1 MEGREKDC
9 LSRRRRRK
17 AGMAFVTLIVLTVTA
32 GAAGSDLTEAKVQK
46 AQKTSSE
53 CLIVENRYCGI
64 MELNPLRR
72 EEYPEITEA
81 VRAYYRQQQEEA
93 GFVESYD
100 DIRVYTKE
108 GRYKGTYVAFARYDM
123 KIRDIYTKVPGLGT
137 VYVEE
142 DNAGGYRVSASVEDE
157 DVKSY
162 IRRITEHEDV
172 ESLMASTQD
181 SYQEAVRSDALLKEA
196 LADLKSAYEGSAGS

>member
-1 MEGREKDC
+1 MEGRERDC
-9 LSRRRRRK
+9 LSRRRRLRR
-17 AGMAFVTLIVLTVTA
+17 GMMLLLLIMLTVTA
-32 GAAGSDLTEAKVQK
+32 GAAGSSLTEAKVQK
-46 AQKTSSE
+46 AQKTSSD
-53 CLIVENRYCGI
+53 CLIVENRGCEV
-64 MELNPLRR
+64 MELNPLRM

-81 VRAYYRQQQEEA
+81 VRGFYRQQQEEA

-100 DIRVYTKE
+100 DVRVYTKE

-142 DNAGGYRVSASVEDE
+142 DGEGGYQVSASVEDE

-162 IRRITEHEDV
+162 IRKIAEHGDV
-172 ESLMASTQD
+172 QALMDSTQS
-181 SYQEAVRSDALLKEA
+181 SYQTALKGDALLQEA
-196 LADLKSAYEGSAGS
+196 LADLKNAYEGSTGS

>member
-1 MEGREKDC
+1 MEGRERDC
-9 LSRRRRRK
+9 LSRRRRLRR
-17 AGMAFVTLIVLTVTA
+17 GMMFLLLIVLTVTV
-32 GAAGSDLTEAKVQK
+32 GAAGSSLTEAKVQK
-46 AQKTSSE
+46 AQKTSSD
-53 CLIVENRYCGI
+53 CLIVENRGCEV
-64 MELNPLRR
+64 MELNPLRM

-81 VRAYYRQQQEEA
+81 VRGFYRQQQEEA

-100 DIRVYTKE
+100 DVRVYTKE

-142 DNAGGYRVSASVEDE
+142 DGEGGYQVSASVEDE

-162 IRRITEHEDV
+162 IRKIAEHGDV
-172 ESLMASTQD
+172 QALMDSTQS
-181 SYQEAVRSDALLKEA
+181 SYQTALKGDALLQEA
-196 LADLKSAYEGSAGS
+196 LADLKNAYEGSTGS

>member
-1 MEGREKDC
+1 MM
-9 LSRRRRRK
+9 LLL
-17 AGMAFVTLIVLTVTA
+17 LIVLTVTV
-32 GAAGSDLTEAKVQK
+32 GAAGSSLTEAKVQK
-46 AQKTSSE
+46 AQKTSSD
-53 CLIVENRYCGI
+53 CLIVENRGCEV
-64 MELNPLRR
+64 MELNPLRM

-81 VRAYYRQQQEEA
+81 VRGFYRQQQEEA

-100 DIRVYTKE
+100 DVRVYTKE

-142 DNAGGYRVSASVEDE
+142 DGEGGYQVSASVEDE

-162 IRRITEHEDV
+162 IRKIAEHGDV
-172 ESLMASTQD
+172 QALMDSTQS
-181 SYQEAVRSDALLKEA
+181 SYQTALKGDALLQEA
-196 LADLKSAYEGSAGS
+196 LADLKNAYEGSTGS

>member
-1 MEGREKDC
+1 MEGRERDC
-9 LSRRRRRK
+9 LSRRRRLRR
-17 AGMAFVTLIVLTVTA
+17 GMMLLLLIVLTVTV
-32 GAAGSDLTEAKVQK
+32 GAAGSSLTEAKVQK
-46 AQKTSSE
+46 AQKTSSD
-53 CLIVENRYCGI
+53 CLIVENRGCEV
-64 MELNPLRR
+64 MELNPLRM

-81 VRAYYRQQQEEA
+81 VRGFYRQQQEEA

-100 DIRVYTKE
+100 DVRVYTKE

-142 DNAGGYRVSASVEDE
+142 DGEGGYQVSASVEDE

-162 IRRITEHEDV
+162 IRKIAEHGDV
-172 ESLMASTQD
+172 QALMDSTQS
-181 SYQEAVRSDALLKEA
+181 SYQTALKGDALLQEA
-196 LADLKSAYEGSAGS
+196 LADLKNAYEGSTGS

>member
-1 MEGREKDC
+1 MEGRERDC
-9 LSRRRRRK
+9 LSRRRRLRR
-17 AGMAFVTLIVLTVTA
+17 GMMLLLLIVLTVTA
-32 GAAGSDLTEAKVQK
+32 GAAGSSLTEAKVQK
-46 AQKTSSE
+46 AQKTSSD
-53 CLIVENRYCGI
+53 CLIVENRGCEV
-64 MELNPLRR
+64 MELNPLRM

-81 VRAYYRQQQEEA
+81 VRGFYRQQQEEA

-100 DIRVYTKE
+100 DVRVYTKE

-142 DNAGGYRVSASVEDE
+142 DGEGGYQVSASVEDE

-162 IRRITEHEDV
+162 IRKIAEHGDV
-172 ESLMASTQD
+172 QALMDSTQS
-181 SYQEAVRSDALLKEA
+181 SYQTALKGDALLQEA
-196 LADLKSAYEGSAGS
+196 LADLKNAYEGSTGS